1 MQRARD
7 ESLRRS
13 GRDARPEGSVVLVG
27 EAVEPVPF
35 GGATVPLIA
44 GPCAVESREQVE
56 RTARAVVA
64 AGATVLRGGAY
75 KGRSSPYSFQGLGA
89 EGLLVLRDVAR
100 ALGVPVCSE
109 VLDAADIEAFRG
121 KVDLL
126 QVGARNMQNVTLLRA
141 CGRSGL
147 PVLLKRGMGATVEEW
162 LLAAEY
168 VMAEGNERVILC
180 ERGIRTFEPSTRA
193 TLDLAGLV
201 VAKQRTHLP
210 VIVDPSH
217 AAGWRALVPALGRA
231 ALAAGADGV
240 IVEVHHEPDQA
251 LSDGPQALTPD
262 MFGDLVRDCRAI
274 GEALGRP
281 VHARA
286 GGGARAAAGA
296 QAAAGA

>member
-1 MQRARD
+1 MNPRRD
-7 ESLRRS
+7 DDPLRRA
-13 GRDARPEGSVVLVG
+13 GRSARPAGSVVLVG
-27 EAVEPVPF
+27 EDVAPVPF
-35 GGATVPLIA
+35 GGPTVPLIA

-64 AGATVLRGGAY
+64 AGATVLRGGAF
-75 KGRSSPYSFQGLGA
+75 KGRSSPYSFQGLGG
-89 EGLLVLRDVAR
+89 EGLEVLRDVAR

-109 VLDAADIEAFRG
+109 LLDPDDLDAFRG

-126 QVGARNMQNVTLLRA
+126 QVGARNMQNVALLRA

-147 PVLLKRGMGATVEEW
+147 PVLLKRGMAATVEEW

-168 VMAEGNERVILC
+168 VLAEGNERVILC
-180 ERGIRTFEPSTRA
+180 ERGIRSFEPSTRA
-193 TLDLAGLV
+193 TLDLAGVV

-217 AAGWRALVPALGRA
+217 AAGRRALVPALGRA

-240 IVEVHHEPDQA
+240 IVEVHHDPERA
-251 LSDGPQALTPD
+251 LSDGPQALTPE
-262 MFGDLVRDCRAI
+262 MFEDLARDCRAL
-274 GEALGRP
+274 GQALGRP

-286 GGGARAAAGA
+286 
-296 QAAAGA
+296 

>member
-1 MQRARD
+1 MSTRPD
-7 ESLRRS
+7 DDPLRRT
-13 GRDARPEGSVVLVG
+13 GRAARPEGSVVLVG
-27 EAVEPVPF
+27 EGAAPVPF
-35 GGATVPLIA
+35 GGPTVPLIA

-64 AGATVLRGGAY
+64 AGAVVLRGGAY

-89 EGLLVLRDVAR
+89 EGLDVLRDVAR

-109 VLDAADIEAFRG
+109 VLDAADIDAFRG
-121 KVDLL
+121 RVDLL
-126 QVGARNMQNVTLLRA
+126 QVGARNMQNVALLRA

-147 PVLLKRGMGATVEEW
+147 PVLLKRGMAATVEEW

-168 VMAEGNERVILC
+168 VLAEGNERVILC
-180 ERGIRTFEPSTRA
+180 ERGIRSFEPSTRA
-193 TLDLAGLV
+193 TLDLAGVV

-217 AAGWRALVPALGRA
+217 AAGKRALVPALARA

-240 IVEVHHEPDQA
+240 IVEVHHDPERA
-251 LSDGPQALTPD
+251 LSDGPQALTPE
-262 MFGDLVRDCRAI
+262 MFDDLVRDARAL
-274 GEALGRP
+274 GQALGRP

-286 GGGARAAAGA
+286 
-296 QAAAGA
+296 

>member
-1 MQRARD
+1 MHVGGQD
-7 ESLRRS
+7 DPLRRS
-13 GRDARPEGSVVLVG
+13 GRAARPAGSSVVLVG
-27 EAVEPVPF
+27 EGAGAVPF

-64 AGATVLRGGAY
+64 AGAVVLRGGAY

-89 EGLLVLRDVAR
+89 EGLDVLRDVAR

-109 VLDAADIEAFRG
+109 LLDAADLEAFRG

-126 QVGARNMQNVTLLRA
+126 QVGARNMQNVALLRA

-147 PVLLKRGMGATVEEW
+147 PVLLKRGMAATVEEW

-168 VMAEGNERVILC
+168 VMSEGNERVILC
-180 ERGIRTFEPSTRA
+180 ERGIRSFEPSTRT
-193 TLDLAGLV
+193 TLDLAGVV
-201 VAKQRTHLP
+201 VARQRTHLP

-217 AAGWRALVPALGRA
+217 AAGKRALVPALARA
-231 ALAAGADGV
+231 AQAAGADGL
-240 IVEVHHEPDQA
+240 IVEVHHDPERA
-251 LSDGPQALTPD
+251 LSDGPQALTPE
-262 MFGDLVRDCRAI
+262 MFQDLARDCRAI
-274 GEALGRP
+274 GQALGRP

-286 GGGARAAAGA
+286 
-296 QAAAGA
+296 